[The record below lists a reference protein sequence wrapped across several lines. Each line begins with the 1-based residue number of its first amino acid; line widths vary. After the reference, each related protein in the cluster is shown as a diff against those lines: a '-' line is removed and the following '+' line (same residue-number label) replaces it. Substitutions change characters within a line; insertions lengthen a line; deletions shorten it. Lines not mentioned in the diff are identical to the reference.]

1 MPSNTPLVEQETLSI
16 LPGRSSGGHLINTS
30 VDFTVNHVDKEL
42 HSAFSDSGYSYDS
55 EADRFAPET
64 VATNGNK
71 EPFEYQEFKDEL
83 QKFTETAR
91 LSDTIRPDLIDNC
104 TWDDLM
110 EQVDIAREE
119 YRGTDKKGIMKNI
132 ENGFKNFAAA
142 APAMEQWLHLLPS
155 TSIYGSLVSGGITI
169 ILRVVRFQLNHVR
182 RLMDARPRF
191 ASASFRRRLTRRLT
205 RSQFA

>member
-1 MPSNTPLVEQETLSI
+1 MPSNTTLVEQEPLSI

-42 HSAFSDSGYSYDS
+42 HPALSDSGYSYDS

-64 VATNGNK
+64 VATDGNK

-91 LSDTIRPDLIDNC
+91 LPNTFRTDLIDNC
-104 TWDDLM
+104 TWDDLI
-110 EQVDIAREE
+110 EQVEIARNE
-119 YRGTDKKGIMKNI
+119 YQGIHKTGI
-132 ENGFKNFAAA
+132 VKSIRNGFNNFAAA

-155 TSIYGSLVSGGITI
+155 TSIYGSLVCGGLTV
-169 ILRVVRFQLNHVR
+169 ILRVLCDF
-182 RLMDARPRF
+182 D
-191 ASASFRRRLTRRLT
+191 
-205 RSQFA
+205 